1 MLLQPVGE
9 LLGLVVALEE
19 ARRKGQVMC
28 LHGQAHLY
36 RQAHLYGQAG
46 ALGRGGLCSALR
58 AAPVG
63 NAEG

>member
-9 LLGLVVALEE
+9 LLGLVVALEK

-36 RQAHLYGQAG
+36 GQAG
-46 ALGRGGLCSALR
+46 ALERGGLCSALR